1 MLAPSALLREAVDDV
16 DWAAAGG
23 RVRVR
28 LTRDPPSATVSA
40 ASAVGALD
48 VALPPSALA
57 AFDMPFVE
65 VEAAYRYRHVK
76 AACGGASSHRGA
88 GGGHHHRSGDGAPP
102 PPLVSSKLAID
113 GVGVLRVVHMV
124 PVEGGGGERGGGG
137 ATAVIQFVVLPEADL
152 ADDSD

>member
-1 MLAPSALLREAVDDV
+1 M
-16 DWAAAGG
+16 
-23 RVRVR
+23 R
-28 LTRDPPSATVSA
+28 LTRDPPSATVSSS
-40 ASAVGALD
+40 SAVGALD

-76 AACGGASSHRGA
+76 AACGGASHRGA
-88 GGGHHHRSGDGAPP
+88 GGGHHHPRGGDGAPP
-102 PPLVSSKLAID
+102 PPPPPVTSKLAID
-113 GVGVLRVVHMV
+113 GAGVLRVVHIV
-124 PVEGGGGERGGGG
+124 PVEGGGGGERGGG